1 MKKFISKKL
10 KMLLLHFIFWFVVWF
25 FFSSFFSVGSKNE
38 NFIFWFSSI
47 LSTISVAASYVFIYY
62 LIPVYLIPK
71 KHKLFVLYLFYAIV
85 FITCAVLMTVVFGF
99 VFFYNLEFQS
109 MPNLTKSPGVI
120 LVCVLLIVALT
131 SSFKILKYNFK
142 YLEEKNSFE
151 NKFLQ
156 TQLQLKEQELKFLK
170 MQIHPHFLF
179 NALNTIYG
187 FSLLKAEEAPEM
199 ILKLS
204 NLLDYILY
212 QIEKPSVLLE
222 EEVNHL
228 EDYISLEKMRFHDS
242 LQVNFKKEIGRQN
255 VQISPMLLIPFV
267 ENSFKHG
274 AVINGLLQIDI
285 HLKVDQKN
293 LFFMVKNAFKNK
305 EYLRTGIGIENIR
318 KRLEMTYFKKY
329 QLEIIE
335 ENNIFNVLLNIN
347 LERSKTNQNE

>member
-1 MKKFISKKL
+1 MNKFVSKKL
-10 KMLLLHFIFWFVVWF
+10 KMLLLHFIFWFLVWF

-38 NFIFWFSSI
+38 NFIFWFSAI

-62 LIPVYLIPK
+62 LIPVFLIPK
-71 KHKLFVLYLFYAIV
+71 KHKLFVLYLFYALI

-109 MPNLTKSPGVI
+109 MPNLTKNPGVI

-142 YLEEKNSFE
+142 FLEEKNRFE

-187 FSLLKAEEAPEM
+187 FALLKGEEAPEM

-212 QIEKPSVLLE
+212 QIEKPNVLLE
-222 EEVNHL
+222 EEVSHL

-242 LQVNFKKEIGRQN
+242 LEVNFKKEIGHQN
-255 VQISPMLLIPFV
+255 VKISPMLLIPFV

-274 AVINGLLQIDI
+274 AAINGLLQIDI

-293 LFFMVKNAFKNK
+293 LFFRVKNASKNT
-305 EYLRTGIGIENIR
+305 ERLRTGIGIENIR
-318 KRLEMTYFKKY
+318 KRLEMTYFEKH

-335 ENNIFNVLLNIN
+335 ENNTFDVLLNIN
-347 LERSKTNQNE
+347 LERSKTK